1 MGKDKN
7 RRRISPTEE
16 NLEKGIQIVQNH
28 PLFGSLSLEYALVSR
43 EILGR
48 TGAAR
53 VDARNRISLNRQLLL
68 SPSQWAYVI
77 AHCQLHHCFGH
88 FDALC
93 VPGYFTDGAG
103 KEKIWKPVFQKA
115 IWNTAC
121 DIYVAKFLA
130 DIRFGKPLCQDP
142 AAHFPGS
149 LQSEQAIYQYLNE
162 HGGSLSLPYYG
173 TASPHAMDMDG
184 LEHPLTYPAGKSNPY
199 VRRFAWALTNSV
211 SHTIRQ
217 AAELPAADIKNTKSS
232 QAAGW
237 FISHY
242 PLLGALAAAFRVVE
256 DQTFCHRHSI
266 KIAAIDMELGEIYV
280 NPALSLSSAELHFV
294 LAHEYLH
301 AGLQHQKRCQGRD
314 PYLWNIAC
322 DYVINAWLLE
332 MGIGAMPDQ
341 GLLYDESLKELSA
354 ETIYDMLVQDL
365 KKYSRLQ
372 NLRGYGKGEFLNRPD
387 AGGPDAAQ
395 KGVSLDEFCRNALA
409 QGLEFVTSSGRGTI
423 PAGLIEE
430 IRALAMPPIPWDVKL
445 ARWFDTYF
453 PPLDR
458 QRTYARPSR
467 RQGSTPD
474 IPRPRYIR
482 PDLPADS
489 RTFGVIIDTSG
500 SMSARDIG
508 KALGSIAS
516 YAAARD
522 VSYARIIFCDAAA
535 CDAGYLSVE
544 EIAGRVTVRGRGGTC
559 LQPGV
564 DLLEKAPDFPKDGPI
579 LLITDG
585 WIERDLRVRRN
596 HAFLIPQ
603 GRSLPFRAKEV
614 FYFC

>member
-1 MGKDKN
+1 
-7 RRRISPTEE
+7 
-16 NLEKGIQIVQNH
+16 
-28 PLFGSLSLEYALVSR
+28 
-43 EILGR
+43 
-48 TGAAR
+48 
-53 VDARNRISLNRQLLL
+53 
-68 SPSQWAYVI
+68 
-77 AHCQLHHCFGH
+77 
-88 FDALC
+88 
-93 VPGYFTDGAG
+93 
-103 KEKIWKPVFQKA
+103 
-115 IWNTAC
+115 
-121 DIYVAKFLA
+121 
-130 DIRFGKPLCQDP
+130 
-142 AAHFPGS
+142 
-149 LQSEQAIYQYLNE
+149 
-162 HGGSLSLPYYG
+162 
-173 TASPHAMDMDG
+173 
-184 LEHPLTYPAGKSNPY
+184 
-199 VRRFAWALTNSV
+199 
-211 SHTIRQ
+211 
-217 AAELPAADIKNTKSS
+217 
-232 QAAGW
+232 
-237 FISHY
+237 
-242 PLLGALAAAFRVVE
+242 
-256 DQTFCHRHSI
+256 
-266 KIAAIDMELGEIYV
+266 MELGEIYV

-354 ETIYDMLVQDL
+354 ETIYDMLVRDL

-500 SMSARDIG
+500 SMSAKDIG

-522 VSYARIIFCDAAA
+522 VPYARIIFCDAAA

-585 WIERDLRVRRN
+585 WIERDLHVRRN